1 MKQPDE
7 REAVLLW
14 LPSALPS
21 LAPEA
26 LSYAFV
32 SLALTGLRW
41 DTLGAAQ
48 FRVLEALFVHY
59 HTGKGNLRY
68 AAAGDAKEGGGWFS
82 KLWKVGR
89 KADKGERGDEEL
101 IVEAMPSS
109 LTGMRELWLA
119 MTVAPEESRRLAL
132 PLLVKLHLRPA
143 AALDLSIVRHELLR
157 APSTRSSASPRRRG
171 GPRTRRAARRRR
183 RRARSRRRA
192 CCSSSSTRSSRRAA
206 STASC
211 CPTASWR
218 GQSCKLAVTV
228 EIAGEEEGASP
239 TATAAPTAAAEA
251 PTAAAAEAPRSAA
264 TGGARARATS
274 PRRRRRCAP
283 PPAAAPARRRRR
295 ATSRARRCSA
305 ARPRQ
310 PDARAAAAAA
320 EARAGGG
327 GGRGGEGDV
336 PHDGDPVARRG
347 ARGRDAD
354 AARAPRRRRARLRLD
369 PRKEHVGKGEGRE
382 TRRSAATR
390 CRRC

>member
-1 MKQPDE
+1 MAAADELGALGERLAFFAFVAAELRAKIEKPALEAVWASMKQPDE

-59 HTGKGNLRY
+59 HTAKGNLRY

-143 AALDLSIVRHELLR
+143 AALDLSIVRHELLQGAFHLQR
-157 APSTRSSASPRRRG
+157 IATPAGPSNAP
-171 GPRTRRAARRRR
+171 AAAGC
-183 RRARSRRRA
+183 RRARRGRRG

-206 STASC
+206 STAAG
-211 CPTASWR
+211 PTAR
-218 GQSCKLAVTV
+218 GGQPQAAVTV
-228 EIAGEEEGASP
+228 EIAGEEEGAPP

-251 PTAAAAEAPRSAA
+251 PTAAAAEAPRERGHRRSQSA
-264 TGGARARATS
+264 ATS
-274 PRRRRRCAP
+274 PRRRRRCF
-283 PPAAAPARRRRR
+283 PATGAARRRRW
-295 ATSRARRCSA
+295 SDEPARRCSS
-305 ARPRQ
+305 
-310 PDARAAAAAA
+310 
-320 EARAGGG
+320 
-327 GGRGGEGDV
+327 
-336 PHDGDPVARRG
+336 
-347 ARGRDAD
+347 
-354 AARAPRRRRARLRLD
+354 
-369 PRKEHVGKGEGRE
+369 
-382 TRRSAATR
+382 RSSTTT
-390 CRRC
+390 

>member
-59 HTGKGNLRY
+59 HTAKGSLRY

-143 AALDLSIVRHELLR
+143 AALDLSIVRHELLQGAFHALQR
-157 APSTRSSASPRRRG
+157 IATPAGQPSNAPGRPPAPSARAV
-171 GPRTRRAARRRR
+171 AARLLLELVDAFVSACGEHRKLPPH
-183 RRARSRRRA
+183 RARG
-192 CCSSSSTRSSRRAA
+192 AA
-206 STASC
+206 S
-211 CPTASWR
+211 R
-218 GQSCKLAVTV
+218 KLAVTV
-228 EIAGEEEGASP
+228 EIAGEEEGASL
-239 TATAAPTAAAEA
+239 TATAAPTAAEA
-251 PTAAAAEAPRSAA
+251 PTAAAAEAPWERGHRRSQSA
-264 TGGARARATS
+264 GDEPTS
-274 PRRRRRCAP
+274 PATRPSTGTGAG
-283 PPAAAPARRRRR
+283 AAVRR
-295 ATSRARRCSA
+295 AE
-305 ARPRQ
+305 P
-310 PDARAAAAAA
+310 
-320 EARAGGG
+320 
-327 GGRGGEGDV
+327 
-336 PHDGDPVARRG
+336 G
-347 ARGRDAD
+347 ATV
-354 AARAPRRRRARLRLD
+354 LELSS
-369 PRKEHVGKGEGRE
+369 
-382 TRRSAATR
+382 TTT
-390 CRRC
+390 